1 MAFILGEKKI
11 GLREGLSP
19 LETWKNITKEVKS
32 MWYRSIP
39 VFINIFLK
47 NEFDIIL
54 HGAI

>member
-39 VFINIFLK
+39 VFYQYIFK
-47 NEFDIIL
+47 K
-54 HGAI
+54 